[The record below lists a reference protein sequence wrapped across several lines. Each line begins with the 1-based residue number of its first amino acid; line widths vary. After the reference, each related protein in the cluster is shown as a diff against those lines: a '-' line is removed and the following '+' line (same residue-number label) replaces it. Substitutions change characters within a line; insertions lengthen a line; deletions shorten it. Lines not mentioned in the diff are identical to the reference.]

1 MINTTT
7 FPQTVTIKCDAE
19 DFAKFEEAV
28 AALKEAGFEAVGKPV
43 KATGILTADF
53 YKKPETP
60 ACLIAEAEEG
70 AGGEGQGGQGQGGAG
85 GEGQQGAATLTAEE
99 AAAYNTAKGLTEG
112 QEGYVK
118 VGDPKPADFDTVV
131 HD

>member
-19 DFAKFEEAV
+19 DFEKFEEAI

-60 ACLIAEAEEG
+60 ACLVAEAEEG
-70 AGGEGQGGQGQGGAG
+70 EGGEGGEG
-85 GEGQQGAATLTAEE
+85 GEHEQEQEQETATLTAEE

-118 VGDPKPADFDTVV
+118 EGDPKPADFDTVV

>member
-19 DFAKFEEAV
+19 DFEKFEEAI

-60 ACLIAEAEEG
+60 ACLVAEAEEG
-70 AGGEGQGGQGQGGAG
+70 EGGEGGDDQEQ
-85 GEGQQGAATLTAEE
+85 EAATLTAAE

-118 VGDPKPADFDTVV
+118 EGDPKPADFDTVV

>member
-19 DFAKFEEAV
+19 DFEKFEEAI

-60 ACLIAEAEEG
+60 ACLVAEAEEG
-70 AGGEGQGGQGQGGAG
+70 EGGEGGEG
-85 GEGQQGAATLTAEE
+85 GEQEQEQETTTLTAEE
-99 AAAYNTAKGLTEG
+99 AAAYNTAKGLEEG
-112 QEGYVK
+112 QEGYVSE
-118 VGDPKPADFDTVV
+118 GDPKPADFDEVV
-131 HD
+131 NG

>member
-19 DFAKFEEAV
+19 DFEKFEEAI

-60 ACLIAEAEEG
+60 ACLVAEAEEG
-70 AGGEGQGGQGQGGAG
+70 EGDDEQ
-85 GEGQQGAATLTAEE
+85 EAAALTAAE

-118 VGDPKPADFDTVV
+118 EGDPKPADFDTVV